1 MKCMFSMI
9 LWYLLLGVTAIS
21 AVALFVSILNENDKQ
36 KLIVKIEPPK
46 MPEGLDRHEVNKIVN
61 KLLKE
66 EAKRAKG
73 NRRVW

>member
-1 MKCMFSMI
+1 MI
-9 LWYLLLGVTAIS
+9 LTIIWYMLLGATVIT
-21 AVALFVSILNENDKQ
+21 AVALFNSLVNERDQ
-36 KLIVKIEPPK
+36 ERLVLKIEPPK

>member
-1 MKCMFSMI
+1 MI
-9 LWYLLLGVTAIS
+9 LTIIWYILLGATVIT
-21 AVALFVSILNENDKQ
+21 AVALFNLLVNERNQ
-36 KLIVKIEPPK
+36 ERLVLKIEPPK